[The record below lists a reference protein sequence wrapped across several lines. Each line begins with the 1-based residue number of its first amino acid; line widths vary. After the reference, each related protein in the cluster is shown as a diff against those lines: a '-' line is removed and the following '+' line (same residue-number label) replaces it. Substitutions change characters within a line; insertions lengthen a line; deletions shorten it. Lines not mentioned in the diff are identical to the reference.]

1 MTVTSLGAGRAAL
14 FPALVPAA
22 ATLIAVP
29 LLGQVPGGLQ
39 FAGIL
44 LSSLG
49 LLTAFVLS
57 ARGRSVE
64 DSRIEG
70 PIEEHGMPTSAAR

>member
-1 MTVTSLGAGRAAL
+1 
-14 FPALVPAA
+14 VPAA

-57 ARGRSVE
+57 SRERSVKVSE
-64 DSRIEG
+64 
-70 PIEEHGMPTSAAR
+70 IEERVDEQGVPTSVAS